1 MPRLSITASMNSK
14 SRMEQASFD
23 SYRDV
28 ILDYDALQP
37 SSDNFYPLTELEE
50 LADNMLTCGHIEP
63 IVIARV
69 DGKDLIVSGHRRYYA
84 IGINIKNGHE
94 EFKKV
99 RCSVKAMSHA
109 MYIFTL
115 ASANAFTRK
124 IDDATL
130 LKQAETLRVSL
141 QELVDSGEITI
152 HGKMRDYIADSL
164 GISHTKMAQV
174 NKVNSSL
181 ISEGKEALAS
191 GNINF
196 SKAYEVSKL
205 PVEQQAE
212 AIHDKHLLSTDVK
225 RMAYEMNSNKTKVTK
240 VQPVRKEEEDSEKAD
255 ISSLVEFAEKRI
267 PVLKSYIEKIQKEEN
282 GVRSAEIHCRA
293 ELLGYQLIIDKYRKG

>member
-99 RCSVKAMSHA
+99 RCSVMESEPAMW
-109 MYIFTL
+109 
-115 ASANAFTRK
+115 
-124 IDDATL
+124 
-130 LKQAETLRVSL
+130 
-141 QELVDSGEITI
+141 
-152 HGKMRDYIADSL
+152 
-164 GISHTKMAQV
+164 IS
-174 NKVNSSL
+174 
-181 ISEGKEALAS
+181 
-191 GNINF
+191 
-196 SKAYEVSKL
+196 
-205 PVEQQAE
+205 
-212 AIHDKHLLSTDVK
+212 
-225 RMAYEMNSNKTKVTK
+225 
-240 VQPVRKEEEDSEKAD
+240 
-255 ISSLVEFAEKRI
+255 
-267 PVLKSYIEKIQKEEN
+267 
-282 GVRSAEIHCRA
+282 
-293 ELLGYQLIIDKYRKG
+293 